1 MIRLVKRTHLN
12 EDKYNFCISNS
23 LQSRVYAFSWYLDV
37 VADNWSVLVLD
48 DYAAV
53 MPLPW
58 KRKFLLKYIT
68 QPFFTQ
74 QLGIFSLGEIR
85 EKGIQNFIDSIPIKY
100 IKIGLQFNSDNL
112 LNDKFF
118 IRKQNYILQL
128 NSDYNTLKSKF
139 SKGRKSAILKGE
151 KLGLTISKI
160 NIVDLLDLSKKHYE
174 FKELNLSDYQ
184 KLINLTQD
192 VSNHIDI
199 EVIGVLKDGTL
210 EGGAVF
216 LIDKYRIT
224 YLFSAVSKKGRELQV
239 ASLLL
244 NNIIKQNVNTHLILD
259 FEGSVLPNLA
269 SFFKSFG
276 AHPETY
282 FLLKKRLL

>member
-1 MIRLVKRTHLN
+1 MIRLVERIDLN

-58 KRKFLLKYIT
+58 KRKLLLKYIT

-74 QLGIFSLGEIR
+74 QLGVFSLGEIQ
-85 EKGIQNFIDSIPIKY
+85 ENGIQNFIDSIPIKY
-100 IKIGLQFNSDNL
+100 LKIGLQFNSDNL
-112 LNDKFF
+112 FQNKN
-118 IRKQNYILQL
+118 ITRKQNYILKL
-128 NSDYNTLKSKF
+128 DSDYNTLKSKF
-139 SKGRKSAILKGE
+139 SKGRKSAISKGE

-184 KLINLTQD
+184 KLINLTQN
-192 VSNHIDI
+192 VSNHIEI
-199 EVIGVLKDGTL
+199 KVIGVLKDGTL

-244 NNIIKQNVNTHLILD
+244 NNIIKQKANTHVILD

>member
-1 MIRLVKRTHLN
+1 MIRLVERIDLN

-58 KRKFLLKYIT
+58 KRKLLLKYIT

-74 QLGIFSLGEIR
+74 QLGVFSLGEIQ
-85 EKGIQNFIDSIPIKY
+85 ENGIQNFIDSIPIKY
-100 IKIGLQFNSDNL
+100 LKIGLQFNSDNL
-112 LNDKFF
+112 FQNKN
-118 IRKQNYILQL
+118 ITRKQNYILKL
-128 NSDYNTLKSKF
+128 DSDYNTLKSKF
-139 SKGRKSAILKGE
+139 SKGRKSAISKGE

-184 KLINLTQD
+184 KLINLTQN
-192 VSNHIDI
+192 VSNHIEI
-199 EVIGVLKDGTL
+199 KVIGVLKDGTL

-244 NNIIKQNVNTHLILD
+244 NNIIKQKANTNVILD

-276 AHPETY
+276 AHLETY